1 MKRLF
6 LLLVT
11 TLAALTSASAARPRN
26 VANMHDVDLVYYGS
40 RYRSIA
46 WDEDW
51 ARTHVAYTDSTGQT
65 RYLFDTFLMLELH
78 TGTGRFFEPAFR
90 PTHPRNEIGT
100 TKADWVQI
108 VDTLLQVPARN
119 LDNALEEVAREIGR
133 PKYKRQVVMFIPVP
147 TEDQTNWGELN
158 GRALDFHSTA
168 DRIEAFHWFIDMVRE
183 RFAQEKF
190 KNLSL
195 AGFYWLAEDKDS
207 GLTMLPT
214 LTAHIRSLG
223 MKTIWIP
230 YYNAAGA
237 AEWRQM
243 GFDAAYYQPNYAFRQ
258 DIPEQRLFDAAE
270 TAKLLGMCIELEVG
284 GTQRWNVGHT
294 RNYYAAGAVTGYMK
308 DAAHMY
314 YQEGMPGSYYR
325 AYHSEDPVLN
335 SICRAGV
342 RTFAHNAV
350 DLYTDCPSRERAGW
364 LCDSY
369 FTAKTEYALT
379 GKCVVE
385 KNFLENFLL
394 PESFECLQIIV
405 FD

>member
-6 LLLVT
+6 LLLIA
-11 TLAALTSASAARPRN
+11 TLSALISASAARPRN

-65 RYLFDTFLMLELH
+65 HYLFDTFLLLELH

-108 VDTLLQVPARN
+108 VDTMLQVLVRN

-168 DRIEAFHWFIDMVRE
+168 DRIEACHWFIDMVRE

-195 AGFYWLAEDKDS
+195 AGFYWLAEDKNS

-237 AEWRQM
+237 AEWKQM
-243 GFDAAYYQPNYAFRQ
+243 GFDAAYYQPNYAFPRRVVYRERLYDAVKFAKEHDMFMELEYDMHAVKASTPDPDCSDRLVDYMEVFTETGMADGPIAYYQDEGALWELKNSPNADDVALYHRFARFVADRQ
-258 DIPEQRLFDAAE
+258 QRL
-270 TAKLLGMCIELEVG
+270 
-284 GTQRWNVGHT
+284 
-294 RNYYAAGAVTGYMK
+294 
-308 DAAHMY
+308 
-314 YQEGMPGSYYR
+314 
-325 AYHSEDPVLN
+325 
-335 SICRAGV
+335 
-342 RTFAHNAV
+342 
-350 DLYTDCPSRERAGW
+350 
-364 LCDSY
+364 
-369 FTAKTEYALT
+369 
-379 GKCVVE
+379 CVS
-385 KNFLENFLL
+385 KPNTKR
-394 PESFECLQIIV
+394 
-405 FD
+405 